1 MLVSLIEAPDLEV
14 LDHIDGLTVTLK
26 CKCLVCDSPCT
37 LFAAG
42 LPKSVQDY
50 TRMSVGLHFLAFV
63 QSVEPDGGIPIGYH
77 VELKDPKTLAFELR
91 VFKYQVAQFLLTLAK
106 FAAAPTGEAENS
118 GKRTKALEDLMADVR
133 PDVKR
138 LRLTK
143 TMDGNDV

>member
-1 MLVSLIEAPDLEV
+1 
-14 LDHIDGLTVTLK
+14 
-26 CKCLVCDSPCT
+26 
-37 LFAAG
+37 
-42 LPKSVQDY
+42 
-50 TRMSVGLHFLAFV
+50 MSTNVNFVAFV

-77 VELKDPKTLAFELR
+77 VEVKDAETLPFELR
-91 VFKYQVAQFLLTLAK
+91 VFKYQAAQFLLTLAK
-106 FAAAPTGEAENS
+106 SNASPSEEADNS